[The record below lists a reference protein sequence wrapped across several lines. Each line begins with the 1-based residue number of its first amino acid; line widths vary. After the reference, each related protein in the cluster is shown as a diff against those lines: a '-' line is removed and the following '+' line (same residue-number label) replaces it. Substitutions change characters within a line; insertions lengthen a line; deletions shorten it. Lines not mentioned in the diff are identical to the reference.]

1 MKRFIISI
9 FLTAIMSFTTSAETF
24 EKVIERQ
31 PPETEKNFFGVTNF
45 ILSKTNNLLGGVVD
59 VLTGINTGDLNSIVD
74 GFEKGTDT
82 FKKFQAAHKQTL
94 ANQLKTT
101 EKAVAALV
109 SSGYTGADM
118 AHAYLELGRVA
129 TEAGDFSKARD
140 AYAEALRIAEDPS
153 QKLQSLQFD
162 ILLAMSDCAYTSYD
176 TEYMLNV
183 SNQLEKL
190 VTKDYKDDTNRRV
203 NAKLVSGRCKM
214 RLGNNAG
221 AVRNFQEAY
230 SLAVSDDNFN
240 YAEPVFNRLQVD
252 LLKKFP
258 DLGLLS
264 ECVQML
270 DLFVGADSPIESF
283 LQPDVRAQMLV
294 VVADCYSRL
303 NNHSKAFDNIFKA
316 RDIIQKAYPDGSIA
330 ELEYLVTLG
339 DLLRRN
345 AFSNEGTVSNDYTKK
360 GVMYHLNGCRLLA
373 TRIWGNEKD
382 GVNPWLRRI
391 NSKLAL
397 AAVVDCKIKAEQLKK
412 YTKPTTSKDLQVF
425 AGKAKY
431 TASEEEFIR
440 LASLANK
447 SLKLARKLYDSEL
460 EYMRDKIKTDFTTMD
475 ESQRADYMTL
485 MSELVNDIYN
495 FADFDS
501 EDKGTAAMVYD
512 ATLLSKSVLLSFS
525 RSLAPSVRAMGDPA
539 LTASLDEL
547 NAKRREYVRLEQNGD
562 FKSSALLRREAGE
575 IERSLQRAIA
585 SSNPGSFMST
595 TWKDIKSGLSKKDA
609 AVEFYTF
616 TDNLSGGG
624 ELRERMVVV
633 ASNKNPKVFPIRFRQ
648 GNVTAFNPTHRRLL
662 YSSIWKPLEKEK
674 FLKEGGTVYF
684 APAGRWNGVPLEYLP
699 AEKGDMNN
707 QYKMVRVS
715 TTRNRPAAT
724 TPVMDTPVLFGGL
737 DYNLGIDDMAQIR
750 EEIAE
755 TGMRGPLP
763 SGLWNHLP
771 GTEIEVSDI
780 ASIFSNNSKDCLLIT
795 GAEGIEE
802 SFKALSGGDHA
813 IVHVATHGYYCPSEK
828 ALKLHS
834 ESVKMD
840 EAMDQS
846 GLVFSGANQYLVGVK
861 GEDGLDNGLLT
872 SREIALMDL
881 SNTDLVVM
889 SACDTG
895 TGKAT
900 SEGVMGLQRGFKLAG
915 ANTLVMSLWKV
926 NDQATA
932 AMMSA
937 FYRHLSEGKDKRSA
951 FYSAREELS
960 KATFKNSAGS
970 DISGSDPKIVDA
982 FVIMD

>member
-1 MKRFIISI
+1 MKRFI
-9 FLTAIMSFTTSAETF
+9 LPVLIMVVMTFRASAETF
-24 EKVIERQ
+24 EKVIELQ
-31 PPETEKNFFGVTNF
+31 PPPTDKNFFGVTNF
-45 ILSKTNNLLGGVVD
+45 ILSKTNNLLGAVSE
-59 VLTGINTGDLNSIVD
+59 VLTGVNTGDYTHIVN
-74 GFEKGTDT
+74 GFDKGSDT
-82 FKKFQAAHKQTL
+82 FKKFRLEHKQNL
-94 ANQLKTT
+94 LEQLKLT
-101 EKAVAALV
+101 EKAVAALK
-109 SSGYTGADM
+109 SSGCKGSDM

-129 TEAGDFSKARD
+129 TEAGDFMKAGD
-140 AYAEALRIAEDPS
+140 AYAEALRIAEDSS
-153 QKLQSLQFD
+153 QPLPSLQFD
-162 ILLAMSDCAYTSYD
+162 ILMAMSDCAYQSYD
-176 TEYMLNV
+176 LEYMLNV
-183 SNQLEKL
+183 SDKLEQL
-190 VTKDYKDDTNRRV
+190 VAKDSKGSATGRV
-203 NAKLVSGRCKM
+203 NAKLVSGRSKM
-214 RLGNNAG
+214 RMGDHAG

-230 SLAVSDDNFN
+230 NLAVSDDNFN
-240 YAEPVFNRLQVD
+240 YAEPTFNRLQLD

-283 LQPDVRAQMLV
+283 LQPDVKAEMLV
-294 VVADCYSRL
+294 VMADCQSRL
-303 NNHSKAFDNIFKA
+303 SNHAKAFDNIFRA
-316 RDIIQKAYPDGSIA
+316 RDIIQKAYPDGSVA
-330 ELEYLVTLG
+330 ELEYLITLG
-339 DLLRRN
+339 DILRRN
-345 AFSNEGTVSNDYTKK
+345 ALAKDKSVSNSYTKQ
-360 GVMYHLNGCRLLA
+360 GVLYHLNGCHLLA
-373 TRIWGNEKD
+373 TRIWGDEKD

-397 AAVVDCKIKAEQLKK
+397 AAMVDCKIKVEQSEKLTRPTVGKDLRVLAGKDK
-412 YTKPTTSKDLQVF
+412 YTP
-425 AGKAKY
+425 
-431 TASEEEFIR
+431 SEEAYINVV
-440 LASLANK
+440 SLANK
-447 SLKLARKLYDSEL
+447 SIKLARQLYASEL
-460 EYMRDKIKTDFTTMD
+460 DYMRDKIRTDFTTMD
-475 ESQRADYMTL
+475 ESQRADYMAA

-501 EDKGTAAMVYD
+501 ENKDTAGLVYD

-525 RSLAPSVRAMGDPA
+525 RSLAPSVKAMGDPA
-539 LTASLDEL
+539 LSASLEEL

-562 FKSSALLRREAGE
+562 FVAAAALRKEAGD
-575 IERSLQRAIA
+575 IERSLQRAVA

-595 TWKDIKSGLSKKDA
+595 TWKNVKSGLSKKDA

-616 TDNLSGGG
+616 TDNLSGAG

-633 ASNKNPKVFPIRFRQ
+633 ASNKNPRVFPIKYRS
-648 GNVTAFNPTHRRLL
+648 GEVASSNPTQRRLL
-662 YSSIWKPLEKEK
+662 YGSIWQPLEKEK

-699 AEKGDMNN
+699 AGQSVMNN

-715 TTRNRPAAT
+715 TTRNRPAT
-724 TPVMDTPVLFGGL
+724 NSPVMDTPVLFGGL
-737 DYNLGIDDMAQIR
+737 DYNLGVDEMAEIR

-771 GTEIEVSDI
+771 GTEAEVSDI
-780 ASIFSNNSKDCLLIT
+780 ATIFSNTSKDCLLIT

-802 SFKALSGGDHA
+802 SFKALSGGNHS
-813 IVHVATHGYYCPSEK
+813 IVHVATHGYYCPPKNAS
-828 ALKLHS
+828 ALRS

-846 GLVFSGANQYLVGVK
+846 GLVFSGANQYLAGIR

-881 SNTDLVVM
+881 SNADLVVM
-889 SACDTG
+889 SACETG
-895 TGKAT
+895 TGRAT

-937 FYRHLSEGKDKRSA
+937 FYRHLTEGKDKRTA
-951 FYSAREELS
+951 FYAAREEVS
-960 KATFKNSAGS
+960 KGTFKNSDGN
-970 DISGSDPKIVDA
+970 DISGSDPMIVDA